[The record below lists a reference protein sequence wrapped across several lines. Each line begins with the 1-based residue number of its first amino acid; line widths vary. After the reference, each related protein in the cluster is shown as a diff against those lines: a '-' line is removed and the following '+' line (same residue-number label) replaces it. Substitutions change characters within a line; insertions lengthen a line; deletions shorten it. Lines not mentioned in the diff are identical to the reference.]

1 MMRKRSFWLVA
12 LALAMLLTCTACGKK
27 KAADADAALDTK
39 QEQTVDSNTGD
50 TARTEDKK
58 DGTAAGDKTDAKTDT
73 TDTKTNTKTDAANAG
88 QTAADEAKKLEEQKR
103 LEEQKKQ
110 EEQKRLEEQKKQEEQ
125 KRLDEE
131 KKKQDEQ
138 KKQPEQVIDPDT
150 GKDKYETDP
159 VPEGKPTPSEPQD
172 TTVDETTKY
181 TCTISISCG
190 TILANWDAWDEW
202 DADTAAAKK
211 PLVPSDGVILPST
224 TVTFSEGESV
234 YDVLQRVC
242 RENGIHME
250 ASWTPMYNSAY
261 VEGINNLYEFDV
273 SQGSGWMYR
282 VNGWFPNYGCSRYA
296 LQNGDVVEWLY
307 TCDLGNDVGGGYAAG

>member
-27 KAADADAALDTK
+27 KAADGDAAPNTK
-39 QEQTVDSNTGD
+39 QEQTVDSKTGD
-50 TARTEDKK
+50 TART
-58 DGTAAGDKTDAKTDT
+58 
-73 TDTKTNTKTDAANAG
+73 
-88 QTAADEAKKLEEQKR
+88 EAKKLEEQKR

-110 EEQKRLEEQKKQEEQ
+110 EEQKRLE
-125 KRLDEE
+125 EE

-150 GKDKYETDP
+150 GKDKYQTDP